1 MREKDTKQGM
11 EENSTAKEAQLLH
24 GGSDQ
29 YGIYQL
35 KDDPALHHLYFEG
48 TKSLRKLGI
57 IKDSLSVI
65 KPENY
70 ELVYVGKM
78 SKLSEEYGRL
88 PTREDKL
95 ETIYEKFNINRPKDY
110 RGHSLSVSDVVVL
123 HINGENSAHYVDSFG
138 FTALPD
144 FACGLENE
152 KEQEPELAFRI
163 ANRFI
168 SIQETEGGYDYSII
182 GTDFKV
188 IDGGVYDNPD
198 VTIREAFNDI
208 LEDLREDSSG
218 NGAGGNIS
226 DRDRLI
232 PIDYDGLMEKVED
245 AERIAS
251 EKAVSQ
257 PPRSSLRARL
267 TEKKAEMTQ
276 LSQKQEKGKNS
287 QIEM

>member
-1 MREKDTKQGM
+1 MGEQNTKQGM
-11 EENSTAKEAQLLH
+11 EENSTAKEKQLLH
-24 GGSDQ
+24 GGFDQ

-48 TKSLRKLGI
+48 TESLRKLGI

-70 ELVYVGKM
+70 ELIYVGKM
-78 SKLSEEYGRL
+78 SKLSAEYGRL

-95 ETIYEKFNINRPKDY
+95 ETIYEKFNINHPADY

-144 FACGLENE
+144 FVRGLENE

-168 SIQETEGGYDYSII
+168 SIHETEGGYDYSVI
-182 GTDFKV
+182 GTDYKV
-188 IDGGVYDNPD
+188 IDGGMYDNPN
-198 VTIREAFNDI
+198 VTIREALNDI

-232 PIDYDGLMEKVED
+232 AVDYDGLMEKVED
-245 AERIAS
+245 AERIAL

-257 PPRSSLRARL
+257 PPRPSLKARL
-267 TEKKAEMTQ
+267 TEK
-276 LSQKQEKGKNS
+276 NV
-287 QIEM
+287 QIERQEGRKGVKTQHRER